1 MEDAVRFRL
10 LGKYRTPRVRVGAV
24 VPCEV
29 RGDIQVVGFTGGPI
43 PWPLGKTTR
52 RLAIV
57 VYGALAVA
65 IRRES
70 AQAVAHWW
78 GVDAQT
84 VWAWRKALGVGATTE
99 GTSKLRGA
107 YAAEPWAA
115 EARAKAQAKAADAG
129 RRAKIAAARRGKPR
143 PRHVIEAMAEARRG
157 THHSE
162 ETRRRMS
169 AAHKERGTWPPAAGR
184 PWTPEEDELVRT
196 LSPKEAAR
204 RADRS
209 VASVKRGG
217 RRAGEV
223 TPHQGC
229 SDVPEPAGCGP
240 PLRRLR
246 WAETGI
252 RQVRE
257 SALW

>member
-1 MEDAVRFRL
+1 MDDADRFRL

-29 RGDIQVVGFTGGPI
+29 RGDIEVAGFTDGPI

-52 RLAIV
+52 RPAIV
-57 VYGALAVA
+57 IYGDLAVA
-65 IRRES
+65 LRRES

-84 VWAWRKALGVGATTE
+84 VWAWRKALGVGATIE

-115 EARAKAQAKAADAG
+115 EARAKAQAKAGGAG

-143 PRHVIEAMAEARRG
+143 PRRVIEAMADARRG

-162 ETRRRMS
+162 DTRRRMS
-169 AAHKERGTWPPAAGR
+169 EAHKRRGTWPPAAGR
-184 PWTPEEDELVRT
+184 PWTPEEDEWVRT
-196 LSPKEAAR
+196 LPAKEAAR
-204 RADRS
+204 RAGRP
-209 VASVKRGG
+209 VASVR
-217 RRAGEV
+217 
-223 TPHQGC
+223 
-229 SDVPEPAGCGP
+229 
-240 PLRRLR
+240 LRRK
-246 WAETGI
+246 
-252 RQVRE
+252 
-257 SALW
+257 ALGEK